1 MGKEGSRPN
10 GDVATLHQLRQL
22 PGSRYLGQPEKIP
35 APGSAPHKTR
45 ETPEGTL
52 LAPKS
57 RLSLTLF
64 LGKIDDPILGP
75 VRVLSVAREV
85 NESAMAPVAR
95 GDHPN
100 LRMALNQRPREHGV
114 GDERIVLRCD
124 DEGGNGKGLYHMVCP
139 GSLIIVGATGVPSVR
154 GGIAVIEAPHRGNA
168 SEVREIPLVREE
180 RGLSPQAG
188 LQFSQKASV
197 IHPVARLLQSLDA
210 LRGIDSRADRDYA
223 GQCRL

>member
-1 MGKEGSRPN
+1 MGKEGPRPN
-10 GDVATLHQLRQL
+10 GDIATLHQLRQL
-22 PGSRYLGQPEKIP
+22 PGSRYLDQPGKVP
-35 APGSAPHKTR
+35 APGSVPHKAR
-45 ETPEGTL
+45 ETTEGTL
-52 LAPKS
+52 LAPNS

-64 LGKIDDPILGP
+64 LDEIHDPILGP
-75 VRVLSVAREV
+75 VRIFSVARGV

-95 GDHPN
+95 SDHPN
-100 LRMALNQRPREHGV
+100 LRMALNQRPCEHGI

-139 GSLIIVGATGVPSVR
+139 GSLVVVGTTGVPSVR
-154 GGIAVIEAPHRGNA
+154 GGIAVIEVPHPGDA

-197 IHPVARLLQSLDA
+197 VHPVAGLLQGFDA
-210 LRGIDSRADRDYA
+210 LRGINSRADRDHA
-223 GQCRL
+223 GQCCL

>member
-1 MGKEGSRPN
+1 DDSGTGDVMGKEGPRPN

-22 PGSRYLGQPEKIP
+22 PGFRYLGQPGKVP

-45 ETPEGTL
+45 EATEGTL

-64 LGKIDDPILGP
+64 LDEIHNPILGP
-75 VRVLSVAREV
+75 VRVFSVTREV

-114 GDERIVLRCD
+114 GDERIVLGCD
-124 DEGGNGKGLYHMVCP
+124 DESGNGKGLYHM
-139 GSLIIVGATGVPSVR
+139 
-154 GGIAVIEAPHRGNA
+154 
-168 SEVREIPLVREE
+168 
-180 RGLSPQAG
+180 
-188 LQFSQKASV
+188 
-197 IHPVARLLQSLDA
+197 
-210 LRGIDSRADRDYA
+210 
-223 GQCRL
+223 